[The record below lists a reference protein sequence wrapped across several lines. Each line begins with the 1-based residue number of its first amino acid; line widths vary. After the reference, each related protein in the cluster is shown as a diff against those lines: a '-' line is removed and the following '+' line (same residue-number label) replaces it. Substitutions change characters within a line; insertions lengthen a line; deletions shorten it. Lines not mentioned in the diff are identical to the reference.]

1 MGLSALVRAFGTK
14 WHQGQ
19 GGSPAWGQSPAQDTL
34 IHTISETENLC
45 FPRVVRKALCAP
57 PNAHRMS
64 AGSWVSA
71 WPGQRTRR
79 GEGTLLESL
88 GHWEPRVS
96 PDTPISLQMV
106 IGVGLLDR
114 GEKRGRSV
122 PEKGVSGKTNSSDP
136 SVAL

>member
-1 MGLSALVRAFGTK
+1 MIPSMRAEPSPIYSQSDCLRLRTCGLP
-14 WHQGQ
+14 H
-19 GGSPAWGQSPAQDTL
+19 
-34 IHTISETENLC
+34 
-45 FPRVVRKALCAP
+45 VVRKALCAP
-57 PNAHRMS
+57 PNLHKVP

-79 GEGTLLESL
+79 GEGTLLEGL
-88 GHWEPRVS
+88 GHWGPRVS
-96 PDTPISLQMV
+96 PETPISLQMV

-122 PEKGVSGKTNSSDP
+122 PEKGVSGKINNSDP